1 MMDCIFDDDTSPFLP
16 KTLVSVTNNYETDS
30 FHYDYTTKLLNCK
43 LLTKNPYRSYF
54 KQVYPTEINEY
65 ELTDDMLD
73 VLKSYTNSLS
83 NKCYIKTNLN
93 LLSENLDEIDWMYV
107 NKLRSL
113 IRVQKFNIIS
123 DKRNDYYYTNSF
135 TSFTIDRL
143 LVYSGN
149 ALLILKTEN
158 STDKAKK
165 NLANIWKWS
174 MFTEE
179 KEALLAV
186 GTKLKILSVHYF
198 GCKMQIIIHL
208 LFTVLILAVVI
219 QGQGG
224 GGDTRKYDNGNE
236 QNDYSDDYR
245 SGNRNYEAERV
256 WSSRYYQYEKWHERH
271 EFILSF
277 DPKPFTV
284 NGRGS
289 SDVGTYTVT
298 DKYSTETN
306 EIELIKTYVAN
317 TDDPD
322 ENLGH
327 SVTIELTWDPKE
339 HQFIGKWYVDTSMF
353 RGEDQYELKF
363 EKILKL
369 TANSN
374 LNNP

>member
-113 IRVQKFNIIS
+113 IRGLTQTNIKHTYYRGVNLSSTEIQYYI

-198 GCKMQIIIHL
+198 GCK
-208 LFTVLILAVVI
+208 
-219 QGQGG
+219 
-224 GGDTRKYDNGNE
+224 
-236 QNDYSDDYR
+236 
-245 SGNRNYEAERV
+245 
-256 WSSRYYQYEKWHERH
+256 W
-271 EFILSF
+271 
-277 DPKPFTV
+277 
-284 NGRGS
+284 
-289 SDVGTYTVT
+289 
-298 DKYSTETN
+298 
-306 EIELIKTYVAN
+306 EIEVELAE
-317 TDDPD
+317 DD
-322 ENLGH
+322 EEI
-327 SVTIELTWDPKE
+327 IEK
-339 HQFIGKWYVDTSMF
+339 K
-353 RGEDQYELKF
+353 K
-363 EKILKL
+363 
-369 TANSN
+369 
-374 LNNP
+374 